1 MFERKRGRGKKKRK
15 KNAHRNSDT
24 VNGAIFLYF
33 ITMFHFG
40 ETNPIKYR

>member
-1 MFERKRGRGKKKRK
+1 MFERERGEKKKKK
-15 KNAHRNSDT
+15 KNAHRNSDA